1 MRISDWSSDVCS
13 SDLNSAGGVGSMS
26 IRGQNSIS
34 AGNTPL
40 IVLDG
45 VIYHG
50 SLADIAPDD
59 VKSLTAL
66 KDASAAAIYGSR
78 SANGVI
84 LIETKDGKGINGK
97 PQFNVELDYGLSNQ
111 LKPLATYG
119 PEGYI
124 QRLLDIRS
132 MMGEEADPNKIAI
145 YLSRSEEHTV

>member
-13 SDLNSAGGVGSMS
+13 SDINSAGGVGSMS

-84 LIETKDGKGINGK
+84 LIEKKAGKGINGK
-97 PQFNVELDYGLSNQ
+97 PQFNVEKNGRETGRE
-111 LKPLATYG
+111 K
-119 PEGYI
+119 
-124 QRLLDIRS
+124 
-132 MMGEEADPNKIAI
+132 
-145 YLSRSEEHTV
+145 VW

>member
-13 SDLNSAGGVGSMS
+13 SDL
-26 IRGQNSIS
+26 
-34 AGNTPL
+34 
-40 IVLDG
+40 
-45 VIYHG
+45 
-50 SLADIAPDD
+50 
-59 VKSLTAL
+59 
-66 KDASAAAIYGSR
+66 
-78 SANGVI
+78 ANGVI

-132 MMGEEADPNKIAI
+132 MMGEEADPTKIAI
-145 YLSRSEEHTV
+145 YLSPEEQKTYEATPDPTPTTPRTPISLLVPPASNRQATYLVYTKINQKGYK

>member
-13 SDLNSAGGVGSMS
+13 SDL
-26 IRGQNSIS
+26 
-34 AGNTPL
+34 
-40 IVLDG
+40 
-45 VIYHG
+45 
-50 SLADIAPDD
+50 
-59 VKSLTAL
+59 
-66 KDASAAAIYGSR
+66 
-78 SANGVI
+78 ANGVI

-132 MMGEEADPNKIAI
+132 MMGEEADPNNIAI
-145 YLSRSEEHTV
+145 YLSPEEQKNYEATPDHKPTTTRNTISLIVQPPYTRKTAIRVSKKIYHTGYLSYVVQHAQ

>member
-1 MRISDWSSDVCS
+1 
-13 SDLNSAGGVGSMS
+13 MS

-50 SLADIAPDD
+50 SLADIEPDD

-97 PQFNVELDYGLSNQ
+97 PQFNVELDYSSSNQ
-111 LKPLATYG
+111 QKERQSVVWG
-119 PEGYI
+119 N
-124 QRLLDIRS
+124 RVS
-132 MMGEEADPNKIAI
+132 SSV
-145 YLSRSEEHTV
+145 YLV